1 MLTAA
6 QDSMQEQYPPKSPDS
21 PSTSSAR
28 HGRFDHEQDEADRP
42 LLAQEHEQYT
52 EDAGDVSA
60 GEEQ

>member
-28 HGRFDHEQDEADRP
+28 HGRFDQEQNGADRP
-42 LLAQEHEQYT
+42 LLAEGGEEYS
-52 EDAGDVSA
+52 EDAGDSA
-60 GEEQ
+60 AEEDQ